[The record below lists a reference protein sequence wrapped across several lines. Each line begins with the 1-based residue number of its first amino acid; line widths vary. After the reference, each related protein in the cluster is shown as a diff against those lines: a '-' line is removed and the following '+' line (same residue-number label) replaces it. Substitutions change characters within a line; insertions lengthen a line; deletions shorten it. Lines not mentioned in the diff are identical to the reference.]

1 MRAFLLGV
9 LLALLIVPGVPAQAQ
24 DRDFDV
30 DIFYEELAPHGDWF
44 EHPRWGLV
52 WQPRV
57 ERDWRPYSQGYW
69 TLTEE
74 YGWYWVSDEPFAWA
88 VFHYGRW
95 TYDED
100 DGWLWIPDT
109 EWGPAWVIWRWSD
122 DYVGWAAL
130 GPDSSWDPDGELRYD
145 VEYYESPS
153 YIFAWSFVHP
163 RYLTTPGLHRYLAP
177 RAQHSFILRR
187 TRHVRGYRRF
197 DRRVVNVG
205 IDVRRFERVIGRPVT
220 RVRLKSVDNP
230 RDLRARRDRG
240 GTDVQVFMPRIISR
254 PDGPKRLP
262 QLKAR
267 PETKKG
273 TDPSVTG
280 FPKGKSAEPPSKD
293 RLPDTSPRFIPPPSD
308 GPKTFKQTTTPPPTD
323 RKGLPSDVQKQLK
336 QVSPP
341 GPTQTDPSALRKS
354 GPPPSGPSG
363 PPPGF
368 TGQDVRPKDG
378 GTPRVQREGKPS
390 GPPPGGPALQKGPP
404 PPKKDGKDKDKKGE
418 EVK

>member
-1 MRAFLLGV
+1 MTAMRAFLLGV

-69 TLTEE
+69 TLMEE

-95 TYDED
+95 PYDED

-153 YIFAWSFVHP
+153 YIFAWSFLHP

-254 PDGPKRLP
+254 PDASKKPP
-262 QLKAR
+262 QLK
-267 PETKKG
+267 
-273 TDPSVTG
+273 
-280 FPKGKSAEPPSKD
+280 D
-293 RLPDTSPRFIPPPSD
+293 R
-308 GPKTFKQTTTPPPTD
+308 
-323 RKGLPSDVQKQLK
+323 
-336 QVSPP
+336 
-341 GPTQTDPSALRKS
+341 
-354 GPPPSGPSG
+354 
-363 PPPGF
+363 
-368 TGQDVRPKDG
+368 
-378 GTPRVQREGKPS
+378 
-390 GPPPGGPALQKGPP
+390 
-404 PPKKDGKDKDKKGE
+404 
-418 EVK
+418 